1 MVDLRLSENQQRH
14 ACKELEAELSE
25 QQEGISRLER
35 SLKQAQFEM
44 ERRLVSQQKV
54 CEHVTVATCV
64 LRKNAHCFVHMH
76 NILFTCRLLGA
87 AHCSSHLYIS
97 MIYFV

>member
-14 ACKELEAELSE
+14 ARKELEAELAE
-25 QQEGISRLER
+25 QQEGVSRLER

-54 CEHVTVATCV
+54 CE
-64 LRKNAHCFVHMH
+64 N
-76 NILFTCRLLGA
+76 
-87 AHCSSHLYIS
+87 
-97 MIYFV
+97 